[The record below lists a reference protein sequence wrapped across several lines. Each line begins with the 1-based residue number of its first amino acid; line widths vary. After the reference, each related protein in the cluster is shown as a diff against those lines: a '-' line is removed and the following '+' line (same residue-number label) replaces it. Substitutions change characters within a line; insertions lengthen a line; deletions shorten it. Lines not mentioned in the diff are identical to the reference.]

1 MSTITDLTLSTTASD
16 SMGIINTNFD
26 NLNAD
31 KLEKSGGTM
40 TGQINFSGTTHAG
53 VKLNSLTTTQ
63 RDALTPEEGMII
75 YNSTTSQVEVYQG
88 GAWVS
93 SSSGVSDATETV
105 KGIGEIATQA
115 EIEAGTELGGT
126 GASLIV
132 NPKNLKSSVY
142 YTKLPSSDE
151 KAALAG
157 TSGTPSGTN
166 KFVTNDDTATS
177 GNSKVIR
184 SDANGKISDS
194 LLGLTTAGDITYSDG
209 TELQRLSIGS
219 INKVLIST
227 GTTPSWSSNSPRM
240 VMTVSDTLQLSAD
253 TERIEDNN
261 SDSYFLV
268 KEFQIFKTG
277 DIRVKFDLKTSNSNT
292 VNGRIYKNGVA
303 IGTVRS
309 NSTINYV
316 TYSEDFTGI
325 AYGDKI
331 QLYLSDT
338 TQYNTR
344 AYCQNFRIYYT
355 ETSTTVMTN
364 LNIDANN
371 P

>member
-16 SMGIINTNFD
+16 SMGIINENFD

-63 RDALTPEEGMII
+63 RDALTPAEGMII

-142 YTKLPSSDE
+142 YTGLPSSDE

-166 KFVTNDDTATS
+166 KFVTNADTSSTPTGTNIIRAT
-177 GNSKVIR
+177 GGKLNTTYI
-184 SDANGKISDS
+184 DGTLTNGTNADS
-194 LLGLTTAGDITYSDG
+194 LHKHTIGGLSLVNTGQATQAKDT
-209 TELQRLSIGS
+209 
-219 INKVLIST
+219 T
-227 GTTPSWSSNSPRM
+227 GTQNIAHGLGATPSLIIIQAYALTSDDAVAEESS
-240 VMTVSDTLQLSAD
+240 
-253 TERIEDNN
+253 
-261 SDSYFLV
+261 SYGTA
-268 KEFQIFKTG
+268 KS
-277 DIRVKFDLKTSNSNT
+277 TS
-292 VNGRIYKNGVA
+292 
-303 IGTVRS
+303 
-309 NSTINYV
+309 
-316 TYSEDFTGI
+316 
-325 AYGDKI
+325 
-331 QLYLSDT
+331 
-338 TQYNTR
+338 
-344 AYCQNFRIYYT
+344 T
-355 ETSTTVMTN
+355 ETCSWRYNRAGSSQNAGQDATHIIYLGNNHASATLSGLDATN
-364 LNIDANN
+364 ITLDWDVNANAGGTRYIQWVAFL
-371 P
+371 